1 MSDTN
6 GTFDEFSID
15 PVTNWRLAVAAKFG
29 TGEEDPWWDILV
41 ELDDISLDDL
51 IARAKDI
58 GGGNGLE
65 DAVLIPNFYTAQQ
78 RAAKE
83 AILYPSLYAK
93 EIFLQ
98 EATRNAGQLGIK
110 RIVLGTVVPV
120 GQLDT
125 SVQIMP
131 GNLPEI
137 FVEDGSVVTAVID
150 NGIAFGH
157 ELFRKADPNA
167 SRVSFAWIMDA
178 RPRTGTLVVPQGTP
192 LPGAKSTGCLP
203 RTRPAGSS
211 MRIDSTVSAD

>member
-1 MSDTN
+1 MSNTN
-6 GTFDEFSID
+6 GTLDEFSID

-29 TGEEDPWWDILV
+29 TGEEDTWWDILV

-93 EIFLQ
+93 DLFLQ

-110 RIVLGTVVPV
+110 RIILGTVVPV

-125 SVQIMP
+125 SAQIMP

-157 ELFRKADPNA
+157 ELFRKPTQMRHAFPLPGSWTPNRGPA
-167 SRVSFAWIMDA
+167 PSSSR
-178 RPRTGTLVVPQGTP
+178 RGTP

-211 MRIDSTVSAD
+211 MRTASTVSAD

>member
-1 MSDTN
+1 MN
-6 GTFDEFSID
+6 FQSI
-15 PVTNWRLAVAAKFG
+15 RHELAAGCCSKVRNRRSR
-29 TGEEDPWWDILV
+29 PWWDILV

-83 AILYPSLYAK
+83 AILYPHSTQKKSSCRKQRGTRDNSASNAS
-93 EIFLQ
+93 FL
-98 EATRNAGQLGIK
+98 GLSF
-110 RIVLGTVVPV
+110 
-120 GQLDT
+120 QLDSST
-125 SVQIMP
+125 RACRSC
-131 GNLPEI
+131 PEI
-137 FVEDGSVVTAVID
+137 C
-150 NGIAFGH
+150 
-157 ELFRKADPNA
+157 RKYLSRMVPLLPLSSTTA
-167 SRVSFAWIMDA
+167 SRSAMNFSGKPTQMRHAFPLPGSWTPDRGPA
-178 RPRTGTLVVPQGTP
+178 PSSSRRGTP